1 MEQTEGVKLNL
12 PEEMPMD
19 PYQDSRQRPVR
30 QNPITTEK
38 RDKLKRFLEK
48 DRKVLRFY
56 CIWDDRHSMFGELRE
71 FVLHYHLVDDS
82 IEVREVQKPNNGRDP
97 FPILLRR
104 QQLPKQFHE
113 LSDVFESEKYTWK
126 DLKIG
131 QCINV
136 LGRPF
141 LMYF

>member
-1 MEQTEGVKLNL
+1 MQETEGIVLNS
-12 PEEMPMD
+12 PEKMPMD
-19 PYQDSRQRPVR
+19 PHQESRVRPVR
-30 QNPITTEK
+30 QMPVVAEK

-104 QQLPKQFHE
+104 QSLPKGFQE

-131 QCINV
+131 ACINV

-141 LMYF
+141 LMY